1 MSSVTDKKSTKVLA
15 VHLSCRPTYQYVVAL
30 FFQDMLNT
38 CGFHVV
44 NKSEAICHF
53 VYRLLWSLVLKASEN
68 SSFTLVV
75 TYMSLNMMI
84 YFVMSDKRVWDLL
97 F

>member
-53 VYRLLWSLVLKASEN
+53 VYRLL
-68 SSFTLVV
+68 
-75 TYMSLNMMI
+75 
-84 YFVMSDKRVWDLL
+84 
-97 F
+97 